1 MEALEQLKSVLC
13 DPEGRVCISG
23 SNEDRRIIQNFID
36 GYADQLKQAKV
47 EVLREAADELVA
59 RGYYM
64 SKRYQAELHRMA
76 DEIERSK
83 T

>member
-1 MEALEQLKSVLC
+1 MIPVCKSCGQSIFNHTKPLGTYC
-13 DPEGRVCISG
+13 P
-23 SNEDRRIIQNFID
+23 
-36 GYADQLKQAKV
+36 ADQLRQAKV